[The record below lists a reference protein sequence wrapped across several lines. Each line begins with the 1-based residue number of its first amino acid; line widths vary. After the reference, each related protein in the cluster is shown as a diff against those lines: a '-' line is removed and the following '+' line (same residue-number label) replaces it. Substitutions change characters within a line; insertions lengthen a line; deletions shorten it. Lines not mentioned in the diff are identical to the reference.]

1 MLVALA
7 ATPLWAEDVDLEL
20 VLAVDD
26 SGSVDAAE
34 YALQMAGYAAAFRDP
49 AIQSAITSGPHGR
62 VAVAMVIWGDAAL
75 PKYTTPWYLLDRP
88 SAADALA
95 NDLNIL
101 GDRKRGL
108 SGGFGGGGTGI
119 GDAVR
124 HAIELMNANRHIGT
138 RRVVDVTGDGPET
151 PPWFRKAMMMPE
163 AKAFAGRER
172 VVINGLAI
180 LSDFPDLDVWYREN
194 VAYGP
199 GSFVLAAESF
209 ETFEEA
215 IRRKLW
221 LELAQQIADGRRRQ
235 GVIRPCW
242 TGHEPEPDRRVA
254 QRPFTRHAAAGV
266 NGCEAGGATPP
277 WPGSAR

>member
-1 MLVALA
+1 MTSFRISIWLLALA
-7 ATPLWAEDVDLEL
+7 AVLVSAPARAEDVDVEL

-34 YALQMAGYAAAFRDP
+34 YVLQMAGYAEAFRDD
-49 AIQSAITSGPHGR
+49 AIQAAITSGPIGK

-75 PKYTTPWYLLDRP
+75 PKHTTPWYLLDSP
-88 SAADALA
+88 AAAEALA
-95 NDLNIL
+95 NDLTVL
-101 GDRKRGL
+101 GERTRGGG
-108 SGGFGGGGTGI
+108 GGFGGGGTGI

-124 HAIELMNANRHIGT
+124 HSIELIRTNRFSGT

-163 AKAFAGRER
+163 AKVLAGRER

-180 LSDFPDLDVWYREN
+180 LSEFRDLEDWYRAN

-199 GSFVLAAESF
+199 GSFVLSAEGF

-221 LELAQQIADGRRRQ
+221 LELAHRIADN
-235 GVIRPCW
+235 RPQ
-242 TGHEPEPDRRVA
+242 ER
-254 QRPFTRHAAAGV
+254 
-266 NGCEAGGATPP
+266 
-277 WPGSAR
+277 